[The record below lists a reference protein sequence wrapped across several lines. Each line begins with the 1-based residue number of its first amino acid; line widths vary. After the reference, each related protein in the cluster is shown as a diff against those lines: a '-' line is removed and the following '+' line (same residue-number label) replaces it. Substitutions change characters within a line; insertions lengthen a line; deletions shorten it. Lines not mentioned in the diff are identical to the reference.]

1 MSDLVNSPQHYAG
14 QGNIECIQYILDV
27 LSDEEMIGY
36 LRGNIIK
43 YNHRWRQKGG
53 IQDLKKAQW
62 YQNYL
67 ITLMESF

>member
-14 QGNIECIQYILDV
+14 QGNIECIHYIADV

-43 YNHRWRQKGG
+43 YNHRWRHKGG

-67 ITLMESF
+67 VTLMESF

>member
-1 MSDLVNSPQHYAG
+1 MSDLVNSPQHYTG
-14 QGNIECIQYILDV
+14 QGNIECITYIADV
-27 LSDEEMIGY
+27 LSEEELIGY

-67 ITLMESF
+67 VTLMESF

>member
-1 MSDLVNSPQHYAG
+1 MSDLVNNPQHYAG
-14 QGNIECIQYILDV
+14 QGNIECIVYIADV
-27 LSDEEMIGY
+27 LSEEEMIGY

-53 IQDLKKAQW
+53 VQDLKKAQW

-67 ITLMESF
+67 VTYMESF